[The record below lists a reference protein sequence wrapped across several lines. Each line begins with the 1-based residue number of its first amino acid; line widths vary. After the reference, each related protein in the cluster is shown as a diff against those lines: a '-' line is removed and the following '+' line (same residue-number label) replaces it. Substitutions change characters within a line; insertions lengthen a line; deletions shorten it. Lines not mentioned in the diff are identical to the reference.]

1 MIYAAEESDS
11 TSNQEQFFTFYI
23 FSYCQIVTLS
33 NEICNSE
40 HFFTCDST
48 FSSEICRRGGGPQN
62 SASSSEHVLHP
73 FINSVHN
80 FQYGLK
86 LSIQILNTEK
96 NKFCKRL
103 IDTCH
108 MIPISSIT
116 QKTDQKSGV
125 KVFTSLVFM
134 DNGHTH
140 ICNFQT
146 LICPSWSYI
155 CTY

>member
-1 MIYAAEESDS
+1 MPQRRGILQA
-11 TSNQEQFFTFYI
+11 TLNTFYI
-23 FSYCQIVTLS
+23 LHFLTLS
-33 NEICNSE
+33 NEIRNPG
-40 HFFTCDST
+40 HFIT
-48 FSSEICRRGGGPQN
+48 FLHDSSEICRRGRGPQN

-86 LSIQILNTEK
+86 LSIQIFNLKK
-96 NKFCKRL
+96 NKVSKRL

-108 MIPISSIT
+108 MIPISSMNW
-116 QKTDQKSGV
+116 KTDQTYGV

-140 ICNFQT
+140 ICHFET
-146 LICPSWSYI
+146 LIYLSWSYI
-155 CTY
+155 YTY